1 MDICVCHFD
10 QKYAFFICKSCNVKI
25 MVRWVETS
33 VARFFEILADIVA
46 FKSSIFGFLPN
57 YTFFARN
64 RNVFVIFVQK
74 VSQVFGGTGFQPH
87 KVPKVGA
94 DS

>member
-1 MDICVCHFD
+1 
-10 QKYAFFICKSCNVKI
+10 

-33 VARFFEILADIVA
+33 VARFFEILGDIVA
-46 FKSSIFGFLPN
+46 FVSSFFSFLPN

-64 RNVFVIFVQK
+64 RNVFVILAQK
-74 VSQVFGGTGFQPH
+74 VSQVFRGPGFQPR
-87 KVPKVGA
+87 KVSKVGA

>member
-1 MDICVCHFD
+1 M
-10 QKYAFFICKSCNVKI
+10 QKSMCKSCNVKK

-33 VARFFEILADIVA
+33 VARFFEFWGYIVA
-46 FKSSIFGFLPN
+46 FVSSFFRFLPN

-64 RNVFVIFVQK
+64 RNVFVILAQK
-74 VSQVFGGTGFQPH
+74 VSQVFRGPGFQPH
-87 KVPKVGA
+87 KVSKVGA

>member
-1 MDICVCHFD
+1 M
-10 QKYAFFICKSCNVKI
+10 CKSCNVKK

-33 VARFFEILADIVA
+33 VARFFEFWGYIVA
-46 FKSSIFGFLPN
+46 FVSSFFRFLPN

-64 RNVFVIFVQK
+64 RNVFVILAQK
-74 VSQVFGGTGFQPH
+74 VSQVFRGPGFQPH
-87 KVPKVGA
+87 KVSKVGA

>member
-1 MDICVCHFD
+1 MLFLMFLRVKNAKTMF
-10 QKYAFFICKSCNVKI
+10 KSCNVKI

-33 VARFFEILADIVA
+33 VARFFEFMGDIVA
-46 FKSSIFGFLPN
+46 FVSSFFGFLPN

-74 VSQVFGGTGFQPH
+74 VSQVFRGP
-87 KVPKVGA
+87 
-94 DS
+94 